1 LAKRAAPTAIDRIS
15 IVLGPEATLDRRI
28 YLTVLD
34 AIACGK
40 LTAGSRLPST
50 RALSRALGVSRN
62 SVTHAFEQLH
72 AEGYLEVKVGSG
84 TRGAGRIPKSTAR
97 KQLQSS
103 NQTGHA
109 GPRLASLI
117 ARSGYPV
124 EQKEI
129 EDWEGNRLYLHE
141 S

>member
-1 LAKRAAPTAIDRIS
+1 MAKRAARTAIDRIS
-15 IVLGPEATLDRRI
+15 IVPGPGATLHRRI
-28 YLTVLD
+28 YLAVLD

-72 AEGYLEVKVGSG
+72 AEGYLEAKVGSG
-84 TRGAGRIPKSTAR
+84 TRVAGRIPKSTAR
-97 KQLQSS
+97 KHLLSS
-103 NQTGHA
+103 NQTGRA
-109 GPRLASLI
+109 SDRLASLI
-117 ARSGYPV
+117 APSGYPV

-129 EDWEGNRLYLHE
+129 EDWEGNHLYLYE